1 MKFFKIITQMIE
13 LCIDPTRSNAC
24 KTGSD
29 YLFADIFWIG
39 FFTCCFYLLLTF
51 FKFVKKWLH

>member
-1 MKFFKIITQMIE
+1 MKFLKIITQMIE

-51 FKFVKKWLH
+51 FKFVKK